1 MRISDSALP
10 LPRIHSFP
18 PFGNP
23 SARILILGTMPGE
36 ASLRARQY
44 YAHPQNLF
52 WKILGEIL
60 GYSPQPGM
68 QGTGLRDASFAEKLR
83 VLRSSD
89 IALWDVL
96 ASCHRKGSLDSDI
109 DHKSVEANDFAG
121 FFASHQHI
129 ERVLFNGA
137 KAQAC
142 FRRYVAPSVDTR
154 TIQCIRLPSTSP
166 ANASIAYPR
175 KLTAWREGLLGA

>member
-1 MRISDSALP
+1 MRISDSALS

-60 GYSPQPGM
+60 GYAPGTGI
-68 QGTGLRDASFAEKLR
+68 QGSGLRDASFAEKLR
-83 VLRSSD
+83 VLRASD

-109 DHKSVEANDFAG
+109 DHKTVETNDFAG
-121 FFASHQHI
+121 FFASQQRI

-137 KAQAC
+137 KAEAC
-142 FRRYVAPSVDTR
+142 FRRYVAPSLDTR
-154 TIQCIRLPSTSP
+154 PIQCIRLPSTSP
-166 ANASIAYPR
+166 ANASIAYPS
-175 KLTAWREGLLGA
+175 KLAAWRAGLLGV